1 MSSSYQMQQLTA
13 KLKDSDLDVRLMALT
28 DIGRRAG
35 DGNSLSVDD
44 STETALVE
52 TVLSLFND
60 SIAEVKSQAARTIS
74 ILVAKVKEDRVQ
86 TIIERLTQMTSDK
99 DDALRDVAS
108 LGRYLWRIWPIDP
121 LLSHVCRSQDGGQGD
136 FARFKARKHGLQ
148 QTRSQDPGSAQ
159 ERVFGTFLCTGSHFQ
174 LLTPTRTTP
183 LTQTSSSQDLLIQLI
198 EVLADVYTRFDQTC
212 AAFSSS
218 LVHM

>member
-108 LGRYLWRIWPIDP
+108 LGRCLWRIQRVAAAMAEPCMQVSRRW
-121 LLSHVCRSQDGGQGD
+121 SR
-136 FARFKARKHGLQ
+136 RFRQ
-148 QTRSQDPGSAQ
+148 IQ
-159 ERVFGTFLCTGSHFQ
+159 
-174 LLTPTRTTP
+174 
-183 LTQTSSSQDLLIQLI
+183 SSQARPATNSLPRSWLSSRTCVWNLS
-198 EVLADVYTRFDQTC
+198 LYWLSLPAADADAYNATHTDKLFPRPPHP
-212 AAFSSS
+212 AHRSASRRLHSI
-218 LVHM
+218 